1 MSTTWI
7 VEITSN
13 GRESYHAQ
21 SQKVVTA
28 YHVLKDKE
36 KPVTIEIDTRGVG
49 GAIADY
55 LAANGLPI
63 KRQQKLAACLTAPV

>member
-1 MSTTWI
+1 
-7 VEITSN
+7 
-13 GRESYHAQ
+13 
-21 SQKVVTA
+21 
-28 YHVLKDKE
+28 VLKDKE

-63 KRQQKLAACLTAPV
+63 KRRVLLGYAGVIG